1 MKRKQIKKPDYYS
14 EREWRRIQ
22 AKEMQEEKKMR
33 RLVFWVVLLILL
45 TAVMV
50 CAVYYFVL
58 RSHDTE
64 LRHPF
69 STSWS
74 AAGSSAAPDLG
85 ITAKAM
91 ASDLCVTD
99 GDVNADAIFIT
110 ATEGA
115 LFDVSGKN
123 VCYAKNIFEERS
135 PASLTKV
142 MTALVALKYGNPDQ
156 LVTVTET
163 AFDIES
169 GSSVCELHLGDVL
182 TLRQLLY
189 GMLIASG
196 NDAAM
201 MIAEAVGGSVSGFVD
216 MMNQEALNLG
226 ATRTHFQNPHGLT
239 QEGHYTCAYDMY
251 LIFRAAMQ
259 YDMFM
264 DIISRHNYYAE
275 YKDAT
280 GDAYAMTWETTDL
293 YLTGQAQKPDNV
305 IIYGGKTGTTESAG
319 ACLVLLTKDLYGN
332 PYISVVMNSDSH
344 DTLYVEMNQVL
355 SLVPA

>member
-1 MKRKQIKKPDYYS
+1 MKRKQLKKPDYYS

-22 AKEMQEEKKMR
+22 AKEAQEEKKMR
-33 RLVFWVVLLILL
+33 QLFLSVCILLLL
-45 TAVMV
+45 TAAMV
-50 CAVYYFVL
+50 FALYYFVL

-64 LRHPF
+64 LRQPF
-69 STSWS
+69 SASWS
-74 AAGSSAAPDLG
+74 AAGSSAAPELG
-85 ITAKAM
+85 GTAKAM
-91 ASDLCVTD
+91 AGDLCVTA
-99 GDVNADAIFIT
+99 GDVNADSIFIT

-115 LFDVSGKN
+115 LFDVSGRN

-163 AFDIES
+163 AFNIET

-182 TLRQLLY
+182 TLKQLLY

-201 MIAEAVGGSVSGFVD
+201 MIAETVGGSVSGFVD

-264 DIISRHNYYAE
+264 DIISRNNYYAE

-293 YLTGQAQKPDNV
+293 YLTGQAQEPDNV